1 MVENSVLM
9 SSPFIQ
15 LHRMRGFIRAKCK
28 PPLGTPRLQ
37 PWSSTEPRRRLNR
50 TVDRSERS
58 QRRSNRMPEEAQK
71 SCQAPCSPPNTPNP
85 SHNPHKTIQISTYA
99 KHESQLPINSIESAK
114 IESVIKIDKAG
125 AYSPGFISLHIKTL
139 KHHNT
144 YFQYFTL
151 EVQT

>member
-1 MVENSVLM
+1 
-9 SSPFIQ
+9 
-15 LHRMRGFIRAKCK
+15 
-28 PPLGTPRLQ
+28 
-37 PWSSTEPRRRLNR
+37 
-50 TVDRSERS
+50 
-58 QRRSNRMPEEAQK
+58 MPEEAQK

-114 IESVIKIDKAG
+114 IESVLKKDKAG
-125 AYSPGFISLHIKTL
+125 AHSPGFISLHIKTL
-139 KHHNT
+139 KQINT